1 MSVTDTPDRP
11 INLQSNYPVLAEQD
25 AMWKALL
32 HDAVDRFAPQSLR
45 LGAFGGS
52 LGNRELAAA
61 WLDLPVARTWICEG
75 GHHGTLTALLAAG
88 LTGKTVA
95 VEALTYPWFVRQAQM
110 LGMRVVAVRF
120 DEQGANPE
128 ALAEACRREPIA
140 ALYTMPTHHNPTGV
154 TAPLSRRHALTSVAR
169 EYGLTIIEDA
179 AYGFL
184 VDEEPPR
191 YISLAPERAFYIESL
206 SKRVAPGLRT
216 GFVAGPESLA
226 TQIELALRMTTSGS
240 STLLTSLG
248 CAMAADGSLASVLG
262 VKRAEGAVRLAKAQ
276 DLLAGFNFSAGPNSW
291 HLWLTLPEHCEL
303 SAEALERLCEGNG
316 VLITG
321 AQWFTAPGAEVP
333 RAVRLALG
341 GETDWMRVERGL
353 EIFARL
359 VRRQAQ
365 KR

>member
-1 MSVTDTPDRP
+1 MLPSDAP

-25 AMWKALL
+25 AMWTQLL

-52 LGNRELAAA
+52 LHNRELAAA
-61 WLDLPVARTWICEG
+61 WLGLPVTQTWICEG
-75 GHHGTLTALLAAG
+75 GHHGTLTALLAAN
-88 LTGKTVA
+88 LIGKTIA
-95 VEALTYPWFVRQAQM
+95 VEALTYPWFVKQAQM
-110 LGMRVVAVRF
+110 LGMRVVAIDF
-120 DEQGANPE
+120 DEQGVNPE

-154 TAPLSRRHALTSVAR
+154 TAPLSRRHPVVKVAR
-169 EYGLTIIEDA
+169 EYNLTIIEDA

-191 YISLAPERAFYIESL
+191 YIALAPERAFYIESL

-226 TQIELALRMTTSGS
+226 SQIELALRITSSGS

-248 CAMAADGSLASVLG
+248 CAMASDGSLARVIG
-262 VKRAEGAVRLAKAQ
+262 VKRIEGAARLAKARK
-276 DLLAGFNFSAGPNSW
+276 LLPGLNLCAGPNSW
-291 HLWLTLPEHCEL
+291 HIWITLPERGL
-303 SAEALERLCEGNG
+303 SPEALEHLCEANG

-321 AQWFTAPGAEVP
+321 GNWFTAPGAAIQP
-333 RAVRLALG
+333 AVRLGLG
-341 GETDWMRVERGL
+341 GETDWTRAEQGL
-353 EIFARL
+353 EIFAHL
-359 VRRQAQ
+359 MSVEAHA
-365 KR
+365 